1 MAAEGMVKTVPGGRG
16 ERKSDRKT
24 EAAHAAHAAKKPG
37 GLMKALN
44 DHKVLYLMMLPGVLY
59 FILFRY
65 LPMFGLVIAF
75 KDYNIFKGIWASDWV
90 GLKNFKELIYSPDFW
105 NVTKNT
111 LMISFAKIAIGF
123 PIPIFLAILLNEVKH
138 LKFKKL
144 TQTCI
149 YLPHFLSW
157 VVIGGI
163 MLNLFSPVFGLA
175 GEFFRAFNLEPIN
188 IMAKKSS
195 IFWVVI
201 FSDVWKEAGWS
212 TIIFLAALTQVDMS
226 LYEAAR
232 MDGANKFKQ
241 MLYITL
247 PAISS
252 IVVVMLILRIGKIM
266 NAGFEQIL
274 VLQNPITMES
284 IDIFD
289 TYVYR
294 EGLGRGAY
302 SFAAAVDTFKSVIAL
317 VLVTSANKISKWF
330 GEEGIV

>member
-1 MAAEGMVKTVPGGRG
+1 MAKA
-16 ERKSDRKT
+16 
-24 EAAHAAHAAKKPG
+24 
-37 GLMKALN
+37 MKE
-44 DHKVLYLMMLPGVLY
+44 HKVLYLLMVPGLLY
-59 FILFRY
+59 FVLFRY

-90 GLKNFKELIYSPDFW
+90 GLANFEALVHSSDFW
-105 NVTKNT
+105 NVMKNT
-111 LMISFAKIAIGF
+111 LVISLTKILIGF
-123 PIPIFLAILLNEVKH
+123 PIPILLAILLNDIKSMR
-138 LKFKKL
+138 FKRV
-144 TQTCI
+144 TQTFL

-175 GEFFRAFNLEPIN
+175 GEVFRTLGIEPVN
-188 IMAKKSS
+188 IMAKKGS

-212 TIIFLAALTQVDMS
+212 TIVFLAALTQVDES
-226 LYEAAR
+226 LYEAAK

-247 PAISS
+247 PCISS
-252 IVVVMLILRIGKIM
+252 IVIVMLILRIGKVM

-294 EGLGRGAY
+294 EGLGRGSY

-317 VLVTSANKISKWF
+317 ILVTSANKISKMF

>member
-1 MAAEGMVKTVPGGRG
+1 MAKA
-16 ERKSDRKT
+16 
-24 EAAHAAHAAKKPG
+24 
-37 GLMKALN
+37 MKE
-44 DHKVLYLMMLPGVLY
+44 HKVLYLLMVPVLLY
-59 FILFRY
+59 FVLFRY

-90 GLKNFKELIYSPDFW
+90 GLANFEALVHSSDFW
-105 NVTKNT
+105 NVMKNT
-111 LMISFAKIAIGF
+111 LVISLTKILIGF
-123 PIPIFLAILLNEVKH
+123 PIPILLAILLNDIKSMR
-138 LKFKKL
+138 FKRV
-144 TQTCI
+144 TQTFL

-175 GEFFRAFNLEPIN
+175 GEVFRTLGIEPVN
-188 IMAKKSS
+188 IMAKKGS

-212 TIIFLAALTQVDMS
+212 TIVFLAALTQVDES
-226 LYEAAR
+226 LYEAAK

-241 MLYITL
+241 MLHITL
-247 PAISS
+247 PCISS
-252 IVVVMLILRIGKIM
+252 IVIVMLILRIGKVM

-294 EGLGRGAY
+294 EGLGRGSY

-317 VLVTSANKISKWF
+317 ILVTSANKISKMF

>member
-1 MAAEGMVKTVPGGRG
+1 MAKA
-16 ERKSDRKT
+16 
-24 EAAHAAHAAKKPG
+24 
-37 GLMKALN
+37 MKE
-44 DHKVLYLMMLPGVLY
+44 HKVLYLLMVPGGLY
-59 FILFRY
+59 FVLFRY

-90 GLKNFKELIYSPDFW
+90 GLANFEALVHSSDFW
-105 NVTKNT
+105 NVMKNT
-111 LMISFAKIAIGF
+111 LVISLTKILIGF
-123 PIPIFLAILLNEVKH
+123 PIPILLAILLNDIKSMR
-138 LKFKKL
+138 FKRV
-144 TQTCI
+144 TQTFL

-175 GEFFRAFNLEPIN
+175 GEVFRTLGIEPVN
-188 IMAKKSS
+188 IMAKKGS

-212 TIIFLAALTQVDMS
+212 TIVFLAALTQVDES
-226 LYEAAR
+226 LYEAAK

-241 MLYITL
+241 MLHITL
-247 PAISS
+247 PCISS
-252 IVVVMLILRIGKIM
+252 IVIVMLILRIGKVM

-294 EGLGRGAY
+294 EGLGRGSY

-317 VLVTSANKISKWF
+317 ILVTSANKISKMF

>member
-1 MAAEGMVKTVPGGRG
+1 MAKA
-16 ERKSDRKT
+16 
-24 EAAHAAHAAKKPG
+24 
-37 GLMKALN
+37 MKE
-44 DHKVLYLMMLPGVLY
+44 HKVLYLLMVPGLLY
-59 FILFRY
+59 FVLFRY

-90 GLKNFKELIYSPDFW
+90 GLANFEALVHSSDFW
-105 NVTKNT
+105 NVMKNT
-111 LMISFAKIAIGF
+111 LVISLTKILIGF
-123 PIPIFLAILLNEVKH
+123 PIPILLAILLNDIKSMR
-138 LKFKKL
+138 FKRV
-144 TQTCI
+144 TQTFL

-163 MLNLFSPVFGLA
+163 MLNLFSPVFCMA
-175 GEFFRAFNLEPIN
+175 GEVFRTLGIEPVN
-188 IMAKKSS
+188 IMAKKGS

-212 TIIFLAALTQVDMS
+212 TIVFLAALTQVDES
-226 LYEAAR
+226 LYEAAK

-241 MLYITL
+241 MLHITL
-247 PAISS
+247 PCISS
-252 IVVVMLILRIGKIM
+252 IVIVMLILRIGKVM

-294 EGLGRGAY
+294 EGLGRGSY

-317 VLVTSANKISKWF
+317 ILVTSANKISKMF

>member
-1 MAAEGMVKTVPGGRG
+1 MAAGLKIQALPGSAGRG
-16 ERKSDRKT
+16 RKT
-24 EAAHAAHAAKKPG
+24 W
-37 GLMKALN
+37 KAVKE
-44 DHKVLYLMMLPGVLY
+44 HKMLYLLMLPGLLY

-75 KDYNIFKGIWASDWV
+75 KDYNIFRGIWASDWV
-90 GLKNFKELIYSPDFW
+90 GLENFKELVSSRDFW
-105 NVTKNT
+105 NVMKNT
-111 LMISFAKIAIGF
+111 LSISFAKILIGF
-123 PIPIFLAILLNEVKH
+123 PIPVLLAILLNEIRHVKFR
-138 LKFKKL
+138 KI

-175 GEFFRAFNLEPIN
+175 GQFFQATGIEPVN
-188 IMAKKSS
+188 IMAKKNT

-201 FSDVWKEAGWS
+201 FSDIWKEAGWS
-212 TIIFLAALTQVDMS
+212 TIVFLAALTQVDLN

-232 MDGANKFKQ
+232 MDGANKFQQ
-241 MLYITL
+241 MIHITL

-252 IVVVMLILRIGKIM
+252 IVIVMLILRIGKIM

-274 VLQNPITMES
+274 VLQNPITMEA

-294 EGLGRGAY
+294 EGLGRGSY
-302 SFAAAVDTFKSVIAL
+302 SFAATVDMFKSVIAL
-317 VLVTSANKISKWF
+317 ILVTGANKISKMF

>member
-1 MAAEGMVKTVPGGRG
+1 MAKA
-16 ERKSDRKT
+16 
-24 EAAHAAHAAKKPG
+24 
-37 GLMKALN
+37 MKE
-44 DHKVLYLMMLPGVLY
+44 HKVLYLLMVPGLLY
-59 FILFRY
+59 FVLFRY

-90 GLKNFKELIYSPDFW
+90 GLANFEALVHSSDFW
-105 NVTKNT
+105 NVMKNT
-111 LMISFAKIAIGF
+111 LVISLTKILIGF
-123 PIPIFLAILLNEVKH
+123 PIPILLAILLNDIKSIR
-138 LKFKKL
+138 FKRV
-144 TQTCI
+144 TQTFL

-175 GEFFRAFNLEPIN
+175 GEVFRTLGIEPVN
-188 IMAKKSS
+188 IMAKKGS

-212 TIIFLAALTQVDMS
+212 TIVFLAALTQVDES
-226 LYEAAR
+226 LYEAAK

-241 MLYITL
+241 MLHITL
-247 PAISS
+247 PCISS
-252 IVVVMLILRIGKIM
+252 IVIVMLILRIGKVM
-266 NAGFEQIL
+266 TAGFEQIL

-294 EGLGRGAY
+294 EGLGRGSY

-317 VLVTSANKISKWF
+317 ILVTSANKISKMF

>member
-1 MAAEGMVKTVPGGRG
+1 MAKA
-16 ERKSDRKT
+16 
-24 EAAHAAHAAKKPG
+24 
-37 GLMKALN
+37 MKE
-44 DHKVLYLMMLPGVLY
+44 HKVLYLLMVPGLLY
-59 FILFRY
+59 FVLFRY
-65 LPMFGLVIAF
+65 LPMFGMVIAF

-90 GLKNFKELIYSPDFW
+90 GLANFEALVHSSDFW
-105 NVTKNT
+105 NVMKNT
-111 LMISFAKIAIGF
+111 LVISLTKILIGF
-123 PIPIFLAILLNEVKH
+123 PIPILLAILLNDIKSMR
-138 LKFKKL
+138 FKRV
-144 TQTCI
+144 TQTFL

-175 GEFFRAFNLEPIN
+175 GEVFRTLGIEPVN
-188 IMAKKSS
+188 IMAKKGS

-212 TIIFLAALTQVDMS
+212 TIVFLAALTQVDES
-226 LYEAAR
+226 LYEAAK

-241 MLYITL
+241 MLHITL
-247 PAISS
+247 PCISS
-252 IVVVMLILRIGKIM
+252 IVIVMLILRIGKVM

-294 EGLGRGAY
+294 EGLGRGSY

-317 VLVTSANKISKWF
+317 ILVTSANKISKMF

>member
-1 MAAEGMVKTVPGGRG
+1 MAG
-16 ERKSDRKT
+16 
-24 EAAHAAHAAKKPG
+24 AKV
-37 GLMKALN
+37 KALQGN
-44 DHKVLYLMMLPGVLY
+44 RGKGGKMWKAVREHRTLYLLMAPGLLY

-90 GLKNFKELIYSPDFW
+90 GLENFRELIRSRDFW
-105 NVTKNT
+105 NVMKNT
-111 LMISFAKIAIGF
+111 LRISFTKILISF
-123 PIPIFLAILLNEVKH
+123 PIPILLAILLNEIRQVRFRKVI
-138 LKFKKL
+138 
-144 TQTCI
+144 QTCI

-175 GEFFRAFNLEPIN
+175 GQFFKATGMEAVN
-188 IMAKKSS
+188 IMAKKNT

-201 FSDVWKEAGWS
+201 FSDIWKEAGWS
-212 TIIFLAALTQVDMS
+212 TIVFLAALTQVDLN

-232 MDGANKFKQ
+232 MDGANKLEQ
-241 MLYITL
+241 MIHITL

-252 IVVVMLILRIGKIM
+252 IVIVMLILRIGKIM

-274 VLQNPITMES
+274 VLQNPITRDT

-294 EGLGRGAY
+294 EGLGRGSY
-302 SFAAAVDTFKSVIAL
+302 SFAATVDMFKSVIAL
-317 VLVTSANKISKWF
+317 ILVGSANKISKWF

>member
-1 MAAEGMVKTVPGGRG
+1 MAKA
-16 ERKSDRKT
+16 
-24 EAAHAAHAAKKPG
+24 
-37 GLMKALN
+37 MKE
-44 DHKVLYLMMLPGVLY
+44 HKVLYLLMVPGLLY
-59 FILFRY
+59 FVLFRY

-90 GLKNFKELIYSPDFW
+90 GLANFEALVHSSDFW
-105 NVTKNT
+105 NVMKNT
-111 LMISFAKIAIGF
+111 LVISLTKILIGF
-123 PIPIFLAILLNEVKH
+123 PIPILLAILLNDIKSMR
-138 LKFKKL
+138 FKRV
-144 TQTCI
+144 TQTFL

-175 GEFFRAFNLEPIN
+175 GEVFRTLGIEPVN
-188 IMAKKSS
+188 IMAKKGT

-212 TIIFLAALTQVDMS
+212 TIVFLAAMTQVDES
-226 LYEAAR
+226 LYEAAK

-241 MLYITL
+241 MLHITL
-247 PAISS
+247 PCISS
-252 IVVVMLILRIGKIM
+252 IVIVMLILRIGKVM

-294 EGLGRGAY
+294 EGLGRGSY

-317 VLVTSANKISKWF
+317 ILVTSANKISKMF

>member
-1 MAAEGMVKTVPGGRG
+1 MAKA
-16 ERKSDRKT
+16 
-24 EAAHAAHAAKKPG
+24 
-37 GLMKALN
+37 MKE
-44 DHKVLYLMMLPGVLY
+44 HKVLYLLMVPGLLY
-59 FILFRY
+59 FVLFRY

-90 GLKNFKELIYSPDFW
+90 GLANFEALVHSSDFW
-105 NVTKNT
+105 NVMKNT
-111 LMISFAKIAIGF
+111 LVISLTKILIGF
-123 PIPIFLAILLNEVKH
+123 PIPILLAILLNDIKSMR
-138 LKFKKL
+138 FKRV
-144 TQTCI
+144 TQTFL

-157 VVIGGI
+157 VVIGVI

-175 GEFFRAFNLEPIN
+175 GEVFRTLGIEPVN
-188 IMAKKSS
+188 IMAKKGS

-212 TIIFLAALTQVDMS
+212 TIVFLAALTQVDES
-226 LYEAAR
+226 LYEAAK

-241 MLYITL
+241 MLHITL
-247 PAISS
+247 PCISS
-252 IVVVMLILRIGKIM
+252 IVIVMLILRIGKVM

-294 EGLGRGAY
+294 EGLGRGSY

-317 VLVTSANKISKWF
+317 ILVTSANKISKMF

>member
-1 MAAEGMVKTVPGGRG
+1 MIPG
-16 ERKSDRKT
+16 
-24 EAAHAAHAAKKPG
+24 
-37 GLMKALN
+37 L
-44 DHKVLYLMMLPGVLY
+44 LY

-90 GLKNFKELIYSPDFW
+90 GFENFIDIWSSRDFW
-105 NVTKNT
+105 NVMKNT
-111 LMISFAKIAIGF
+111 LTISLAKILIGF
-123 PIPIFLAILLNEVKH
+123 PIPILLAILLNDIRNM
-138 LKFKKL
+138 KFKRV
-144 TQTCI
+144 TQTLL

-175 GEFFRAFNLEPIN
+175 GQLFRTIGMEPVN
-188 IMAKKSS
+188 IMAKKDT

-212 TIIFLAALTQVDMS
+212 TIVFLAALTQVDVS
-226 LYEAAR
+226 LYEAAK
-232 MDGANKFKQ
+232 MDGANKFRQ
-241 MLYITL
+241 MIHITL
-247 PAISS
+247 PCISS
-252 IVVVMLILRIGKIM
+252 IVIVMLILRIGKVM

-274 VLQNPITMES
+274 VLQNPITMER

-294 EGLGRGAY
+294 EGLGRGSY
-302 SFAAAVDTFKSVIAL
+302 SFAAAVDTFKSVVAL
-317 VLVTSANKISKWF
+317 ILVTSANKISKLF
-330 GEEGIV
+330 GEEGLV

>member
-1 MAAEGMVKTVPGGRG
+1 MAASKG
-16 ERKSDRKT
+16 
-24 EAAHAAHAAKKPG
+24 AAVHKKPFKET
-37 GLMKALN
+37 MKLVKRY
-44 DHKVLYLMMLPGVLY
+44 KVLYLIMIPGVLY

-75 KDYNIFKGIWASDWV
+75 KDYDIFKGIWASDWV
-90 GLKNFKELIYSPDFW
+90 GLQNFKDIFHSPDFW
-105 NVTKNT
+105 NVMKNT
-111 LMISFAKIAIGF
+111 LKISFAKILIGF
-123 PIPIFLAILLNEVKH
+123 PIPILLAILLNEIRNI
-138 LKFKKL
+138 KFKKI
-144 TQTCI
+144 TQTAI

-157 VVIGGI
+157 VVVGGI
-163 MLNLFSPVFGLA
+163 MLNIFSPVFGLA
-175 GEFFRAFNLEPIN
+175 GQFFKFFNLEPVN
-188 IMAKKSS
+188 ILASKES

-212 TIIFLAALTQVDMS
+212 TIVFLAALTQVDMN
-226 LYEAAR
+226 LYEAAK
-232 MDGANKFKQ
+232 MDGANKFQQ
-241 MLYITL
+241 MIHITI

-252 IVVVMLILRIGKIM
+252 IIVVMLILKIGKIM

-294 EGLGRGAY
+294 EGLGRGSY

-317 VLVTSANKISKWF
+317 ILVTGANKISKWF

>member
-1 MAAEGMVKTVPGGRG
+1 MAAGSRIQALPGRAGRG
-16 ERKSDRKT
+16 RKT
-24 EAAHAAHAAKKPG
+24 W
-37 GLMKALN
+37 KAVKE
-44 DHKVLYLMMLPGVLY
+44 HKMLYLLMLPGLLY

-75 KDYNIFKGIWASDWV
+75 KDYNIFRGIWASDWV
-90 GLKNFKELIYSPDFW
+90 GLENFKELVSSRDFW
-105 NVTKNT
+105 NVMKNT
-111 LMISFAKIAIGF
+111 LTISFAKILIGF
-123 PIPIFLAILLNEVKH
+123 PIPVMLAILLNEIRHVKFR
-138 LKFKKL
+138 KI

-175 GEFFRAFNLEPIN
+175 GQFFQATGIEPVN
-188 IMAKKSS
+188 IMAKKNT

-201 FSDVWKEAGWS
+201 FSDIWKEAGWS
-212 TIIFLAALTQVDMS
+212 TIVFLAALTQVDLN

-232 MDGANKFKQ
+232 MDGASKFQQ
-241 MLYITL
+241 MVHITL

-252 IVVVMLILRIGKIM
+252 IVIVMLILRIGKIM

-274 VLQNPITMES
+274 VLQNPITMEA

-294 EGLGRGAY
+294 EGLGRGSY
-302 SFAAAVDTFKSVIAL
+302 SFAATVDMFKSVIAL
-317 VLVTSANKISKWF
+317 ILVTSANKISKIF

>member
-1 MAAEGMVKTVPGGRG
+1 MTKA
-16 ERKSDRKT
+16 
-24 EAAHAAHAAKKPG
+24 
-37 GLMKALN
+37 MKE
-44 DHKVLYLMMLPGVLY
+44 HKVLYLLMVPGLLY
-59 FILFRY
+59 FVLFRY

-90 GLKNFKELIYSPDFW
+90 GLANFEALVHSSDFW
-105 NVTKNT
+105 NVMKNT
-111 LMISFAKIAIGF
+111 LVISLTKILIGF
-123 PIPIFLAILLNEVKH
+123 PIPILLAILLNDIKSMR
-138 LKFKKL
+138 FKRV
-144 TQTCI
+144 TQTFL

-175 GEFFRAFNLEPIN
+175 GEVFRTLGIEPVN
-188 IMAKKSS
+188 IMAKKGS

-212 TIIFLAALTQVDMS
+212 TIVFLAALTQVDES
-226 LYEAAR
+226 LYEAAK

-241 MLYITL
+241 MLHITL
-247 PAISS
+247 PCISS
-252 IVVVMLILRIGKIM
+252 IVIVMLILRIGKVM

-294 EGLGRGAY
+294 EGLGRGSY

-317 VLVTSANKISKWF
+317 ILVTSANKISKMF
-330 GEEGIV
+330 GEEGIVECRDIKRFPHLQY

>member
-1 MAAEGMVKTVPGGRG
+1 MAKA
-16 ERKSDRKT
+16 
-24 EAAHAAHAAKKPG
+24 
-37 GLMKALN
+37 MKE
-44 DHKVLYLMMLPGVLY
+44 HKVLYLLMVPGLLY
-59 FILFRY
+59 FVLFRY

-90 GLKNFKELIYSPDFW
+90 GLANFEALVHSSDFW
-105 NVTKNT
+105 NVMKNT
-111 LMISFAKIAIGF
+111 LVISLTKILIGF
-123 PIPIFLAILLNEVKH
+123 PIPILLAILLNDIKSMR
-138 LKFKKL
+138 FKRV
-144 TQTCI
+144 TQTFL

-175 GEFFRAFNLEPIN
+175 GEVFRTLGIEPVN
-188 IMAKKSS
+188 IMAKKGS

-212 TIIFLAALTQVDMS
+212 TIVFLAALTQVDES
-226 LYEAAR
+226 LYEAAK

-241 MLYITL
+241 MLHITL
-247 PAISS
+247 PCISS
-252 IVVVMLILRIGKIM
+252 IVIVMLILRIGKVM

-294 EGLGRGAY
+294 EGLGRGSY

-317 VLVTSANKISKWF
+317 MLVTSANKISKMF

>member
-1 MAAEGMVKTVPGGRG
+1 MAKA
-16 ERKSDRKT
+16 
-24 EAAHAAHAAKKPG
+24 
-37 GLMKALN
+37 MKE
-44 DHKVLYLMMLPGVLY
+44 HKVLYLLMVPGLLY
-59 FILFRY
+59 FVLFRY

-90 GLKNFKELIYSPDFW
+90 GLVNFEALVHSSDFW
-105 NVTKNT
+105 NVMKNT
-111 LMISFAKIAIGF
+111 LVISLTKILIGF
-123 PIPIFLAILLNEVKH
+123 PIPILLAILLNDIKSMR
-138 LKFKKL
+138 FKRV
-144 TQTCI
+144 TQTFL

-175 GEFFRAFNLEPIN
+175 GEVFRTLGIEPVN
-188 IMAKKSS
+188 IMAKKGS

-212 TIIFLAALTQVDMS
+212 TIVFLAALTQVDES
-226 LYEAAR
+226 LYEAAK

-241 MLYITL
+241 MLHITL
-247 PAISS
+247 PCISS
-252 IVVVMLILRIGKIM
+252 IVIVMLILRIGKVM

-294 EGLGRGAY
+294 EGLGRGSY

-317 VLVTSANKISKWF
+317 ILVTGANKISKMF

>member
-1 MAAEGMVKTVPGGRG
+1 
-16 ERKSDRKT
+16 
-24 EAAHAAHAAKKPG
+24 
-37 GLMKALN
+37 
-44 DHKVLYLMMLPGVLY
+44 MMLPGLLY
-59 FILFRY
+59 FVLFRY

-75 KDYNIFKGIWASDWV
+75 KDYDIFRGIWESEWV
-90 GLKNFKELIYSPDFW
+90 GLQNFKDLMSSSDFW
-105 NVTKNT
+105 NVMKNT
-111 LMISFAKIAIGF
+111 LVISLTKIVVGF
-123 PIPIFLAILLNEVKH
+123 PIPVLLAILLNEIKNV
-138 LKFKKL
+138 KFKRI

-175 GEFFRAFNLEPIN
+175 GQVFEALGMEPVN
-188 IMAKKSS
+188 VMAKKDT

-201 FSDVWKEAGWS
+201 LSDIWKEAGWS
-212 TIIFLAALTQVDMS
+212 TIVFLAALTQVDMN

-232 MDGANKFKQ
+232 MDGANKFQQ
-241 MLYITL
+241 MLHITI
-247 PAISS
+247 P
-252 IVVVMLILRIGKIM
+252 
-266 NAGFEQIL
+266 FEQIL

-294 EGLGRGAY
+294 EGLGRGSY
-302 SFAAAVDTFKSVIAL
+302 SFAAAVDMFKSIIAL
-317 VLVTSANKISKWF
+317 ILVTSANKISKWF

>member
-1 MAAEGMVKTVPGGRG
+1 MAKA
-16 ERKSDRKT
+16 
-24 EAAHAAHAAKKPG
+24 
-37 GLMKALN
+37 MKE
-44 DHKVLYLMMLPGVLY
+44 HKVLYLLMVPGLLY
-59 FILFRY
+59 FVLFRY

-90 GLKNFKELIYSPDFW
+90 GLANFEALVHSSDFW
-105 NVTKNT
+105 NVMKNT
-111 LMISFAKIAIGF
+111 LVISLTKILIGF
-123 PIPIFLAILLNEVKH
+123 PIPILLAILLNDIKSMR
-138 LKFKKL
+138 FKRV
-144 TQTCI
+144 TQTFL

-157 VVIGGI
+157 VVIGCI

-175 GEFFRAFNLEPIN
+175 GEVFRTLGIEPVN
-188 IMAKKSS
+188 IMAKKGS

-212 TIIFLAALTQVDMS
+212 TIVFLAALTQVDES
-226 LYEAAR
+226 LYEAAK

-241 MLYITL
+241 MLHITL
-247 PAISS
+247 PCISS
-252 IVVVMLILRIGKIM
+252 IVIVMLILRIGKVM

-294 EGLGRGAY
+294 EGLGRGSY

-317 VLVTSANKISKWF
+317 ILVTSANKISKMF

>member
-1 MAAEGMVKTVPGGRG
+1 MAKA
-16 ERKSDRKT
+16 
-24 EAAHAAHAAKKPG
+24 
-37 GLMKALN
+37 MKE
-44 DHKVLYLMMLPGVLY
+44 HKVLYLLMVPGLLY
-59 FILFRY
+59 FVLFRY

-90 GLKNFKELIYSPDFW
+90 GLANFEALVHSSDFW
-105 NVTKNT
+105 NVMKNT
-111 LMISFAKIAIGF
+111 LVISLTKILIGF
-123 PIPIFLAILLNEVKH
+123 PIPILLAILLNDIKIMR
-138 LKFKKL
+138 FKRV
-144 TQTCI
+144 TQTFL

-175 GEFFRAFNLEPIN
+175 GEVFRTLGIEPVN
-188 IMAKKSS
+188 IMAKKGS

-212 TIIFLAALTQVDMS
+212 TIVFLAALTQVDES
-226 LYEAAR
+226 LYEAAK

-241 MLYITL
+241 MLHITL
-247 PAISS
+247 PCISS
-252 IVVVMLILRIGKIM
+252 IVIVMLILRIGKVM

-294 EGLGRGAY
+294 EGLGRGSY

-317 VLVTSANKISKWF
+317 ILVTSANKISKMF

>member
-1 MAAEGMVKTVPGGRG
+1 MAKA
-16 ERKSDRKT
+16 
-24 EAAHAAHAAKKPG
+24 
-37 GLMKALN
+37 MKE
-44 DHKVLYLMMLPGVLY
+44 HKVLYLLMVPGLLY
-59 FILFRY
+59 FVLFRY

-90 GLKNFKELIYSPDFW
+90 GLANFEALVHSSDFW
-105 NVTKNT
+105 NVMKNT
-111 LMISFAKIAIGF
+111 LVISLTKILIGF
-123 PIPIFLAILLNEVKH
+123 PIPILLAILLNDIKSMR
-138 LKFKKL
+138 FKRV
-144 TQTCI
+144 TQTFL

-175 GEFFRAFNLEPIN
+175 GEVFRTLGIEPVN
-188 IMAKKSS
+188 IMAKKGA

-212 TIIFLAALTQVDMS
+212 TIVFLAALTQVDES
-226 LYEAAR
+226 LYEAAK

-241 MLYITL
+241 MLHITL
-247 PAISS
+247 PCISS
-252 IVVVMLILRIGKIM
+252 IVIVMLILRIGKVM

-294 EGLGRGAY
+294 EGLGRGSY

-317 VLVTSANKISKWF
+317 ILVTSANKISKMF

>member
-1 MAAEGMVKTVPGGRG
+1 MAKA
-16 ERKSDRKT
+16 
-24 EAAHAAHAAKKPG
+24 
-37 GLMKALN
+37 MKE
-44 DHKVLYLMMLPGVLY
+44 HKVLYLLMVPGLLY
-59 FILFRY
+59 FVLFRY

-90 GLKNFKELIYSPDFW
+90 GLANFEALVHSSDFW
-105 NVTKNT
+105 NVMKNT
-111 LMISFAKIAIGF
+111 LVISLTKILIGF
-123 PIPIFLAILLNEVKH
+123 PIPILLAILLNDIKSMRFNRV
-138 LKFKKL
+138 
-144 TQTCI
+144 TQTFL

-175 GEFFRAFNLEPIN
+175 GEVFRTLGIEPVN
-188 IMAKKSS
+188 IMAKKGS

-201 FSDVWKEAGWS
+201 FSDGWKEAGWS
-212 TIIFLAALTQVDMS
+212 TIVFLAALTQVDES
-226 LYEAAR
+226 LYEAAK

-241 MLYITL
+241 MLHITL
-247 PAISS
+247 PCISS
-252 IVVVMLILRIGKIM
+252 IVIVMLILRIGKVM

-294 EGLGRGAY
+294 EGLGRGSY

-317 VLVTSANKISKWF
+317 ILVTSANKISKMF

>member
-1 MAAEGMVKTVPGGRG
+1 MIPG
-16 ERKSDRKT
+16 
-24 EAAHAAHAAKKPG
+24 
-37 GLMKALN
+37 L
-44 DHKVLYLMMLPGVLY
+44 LY

-90 GLKNFKELIYSPDFW
+90 GLANFKALVHSSDFW
-105 NVTKNT
+105 NVMKNT
-111 LMISFAKIAIGF
+111 LVISLTKIVIGF
-123 PIPIFLAILLNEVKH
+123 PIPILLAILLNEIKAV
-138 LKFKKL
+138 KFKKV
-144 TQTCI
+144 TQTLL

-175 GEFFRAFNLEPIN
+175 GQVFRVLGVEPIN
-188 IMAKKSS
+188 IMAKKST

-212 TIIFLAALTQVDMS
+212 TIVFLAALTQVDLN

-232 MDGANKFKQ
+232 MDGANKLQQ
-241 MLYITL
+241 MLHITI

-252 IVVVMLILRIGKIM
+252 IIIVMLILRIGKVM
-266 NAGFEQIL
+266 SAGFEQIL

-294 EGLGRGAY
+294 EGLGRGSY

-317 VLVTSANKISKWF
+317 ILVTSANKISKMF